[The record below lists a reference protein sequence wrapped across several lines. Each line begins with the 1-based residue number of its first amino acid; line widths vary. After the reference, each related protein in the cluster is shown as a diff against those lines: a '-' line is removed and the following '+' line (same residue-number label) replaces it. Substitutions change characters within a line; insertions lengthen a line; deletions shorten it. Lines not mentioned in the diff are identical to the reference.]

1 MRQGILY
8 DMLGR
13 FHHHDMR
20 DNTVAQFMKRYHV
33 DFKQAR
39 RVETLALNLLRQFS
53 WRPAGRRPSIR
64 CSCCPGRPGCTRSA

>member
-20 DNTVAQFMKRYHV
+20 DTTVAQFMKRYHV
-33 DFKQAR
+33 DARQAH
-39 RVETLALNLLRQFS
+39 RVER
-53 WRPAGRRPSIR
+53 WR
-64 CSCCPGRPGCTRSA
+64 